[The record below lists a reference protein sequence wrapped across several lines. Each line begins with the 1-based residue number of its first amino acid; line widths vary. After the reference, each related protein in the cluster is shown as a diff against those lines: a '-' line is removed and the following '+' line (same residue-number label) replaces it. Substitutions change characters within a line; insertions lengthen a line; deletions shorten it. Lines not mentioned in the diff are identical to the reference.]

1 MAQEWYVIQ
10 TLPSKEQK
18 VYESLCSRIVLEG
31 MQDRIVEVLIP
42 SEKVSEVR
50 SGKKIISS
58 RKFFPGYI
66 FVRMEYD
73 EETHYLVNDTPGV
86 IGFVGSGVPP
96 RPLDDSEIAAVLGQ
110 IEEKKEKI
118 KPKVLYAIGEAVKVT
133 DGPFDNMTGV
143 VELVDP
149 DKGKIVVRVAIF
161 GRETPVELEYWQV
174 EKS

>member
-18 VYESLCSRIVLEG
+18 AQESLSSRIVLEG
-31 MQDRIVEVLIP
+31 MQDEITEILIP

-66 FVRMEYD
+66 FIRMEYS
-73 EETHYLVNDTPGV
+73 EQAFYLVSETPGV
-86 IGFVGSGVPP
+86 IGFVGSEVPP
-96 RPLDDSEIAAVLGQ
+96 RPLRGDEIAAVLGQ
-110 IEEKKEKI
+110 VEEKKEKI
-118 KPKVLYAIGEAVKVT
+118 KPKVLYSIGETIKVT
-133 DGPFDNMTGV
+133 DGPFDNMTGT

-149 DKGKIVVRVAIF
+149 DKGKLVVRVAIF